1 MLLHLVFDSHPQCQV
16 TPQAGKHTIHSL
28 CGSFGLKDGVKR
40 PEEPPTCILVY
51 ILYIFTNLV
60 QMSATEWN
68 VCKQPPVV
76 WRPGASAS
84 RGPKVFKSI

>member
-1 MLLHLVFDSHPQCQV
+1 MLLHLMFDSHPQCQV
-16 TPQAGKHTIHSL
+16 TSQAGKHTIHSL
-28 CGSFGLKDGVKR
+28 CGSLGLKDGVKR
-40 PEEPPTCILVY
+40 PEEPPTYILVY
-51 ILYIFTNLV
+51 ILYICTNLV